1 MSWRGEN
8 GGIAAAGMGH
18 KVVMAPNNYMYIDY
32 YQSEDYTNEPLNIG
46 GLVTLEHIY
55 SYEPYTPK
63 LTKEQCGYIM
73 GVQANVWE
81 NLYIILIK

>member
-1 MSWRGEN
+1 
-8 GGIAAAGMGH
+8 
-18 KVVMAPNNYMYIDY
+18 MYIDY

-73 GVQANVWE
+73 GYKLMFGE

>member
-55 SYEPYTPK
+55 SINLTILTPMLK
-63 LTKEQCGYIM
+63 AKSD
-73 GVQANVWE
+73 AD
-81 NLYIILIK
+81 